1 MADFKPKPN
10 SGVLWPNDRKTGD
23 NHPDVRGDLFVSVA
37 LLKEL
42 SPKAEDGLIKLA
54 VSGWKKELGGKR
66 ALSLSASA
74 PYVKPAS
81 TASIDYDEDTPF

>member
-10 SGVLWPNDRKTGD
+10 SGTLWPNDKKSAE
-23 NHPDVRGDLFVSVA
+23 NHPNVRGDLFVSVA

-54 VSGWKKELGGKR
+54 ISGWKKELGGKKV
-66 ALSLSASA
+66 LSLSTSA
-74 PYVKPAS
+74 PYVKQEP
-81 TASIDYDEDTPF
+81 TANADYDEDDPF